1 MPRDL
6 HRSARGRPRLPR
18 TRGTPPRWGERAT
31 AEDARAQSRRL
42 RAPAALRRYALRH
55 TINHLTAQV
64 RCPKPQRLGQGGG
77 GNEDDSSVSQRCQ

>member
-1 MPRDL
+1 MPRP

-18 TRGTPPRWGERAT
+18 TRGTPSRGESAT

-64 RCPKPQRLGQGGG
+64 RCPKPQRLGLGGG